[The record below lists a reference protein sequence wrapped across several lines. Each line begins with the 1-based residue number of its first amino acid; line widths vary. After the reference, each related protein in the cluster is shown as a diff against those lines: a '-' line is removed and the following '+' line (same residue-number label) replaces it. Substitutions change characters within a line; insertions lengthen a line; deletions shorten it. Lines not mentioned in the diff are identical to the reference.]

1 MIKHLFK
8 MIWNRKKRNFLIII
22 EIFFSFIVL
31 FAVGSM
37 FFYGLKNYARPLGFS
52 YKNVWD
58 LKMRWGEDD
67 TGRIEVIE
75 RILSEMHDFPEIKN
89 LGWVS
94 SNTPYTGNVWQS
106 GIKVNGRSHRFYIFY
121 GDDDLAS
128 VLDFD
133 LIEGRWFSRE
143 DDASNA
149 KPVVINRRFKEALF
163 GSEPGAGKTY
173 QGEKYEYIVVGVIE
187 DYRYQGEFASAQN
200 VVFERNTTWD
210 PIEGVSHIIFSVR
223 EGTAVKFEENLM
235 KKISSVAKDWTF
247 NIEKLEDRRRS
258 YFQGQLIPLAIGGL
272 VAGFLVFNVALGL
285 FGILWQ
291 SISRRRG
298 EIGLRR
304 AMGAN
309 SGQVSKL
316 IWGETVVVATF
327 GIILGAFAAIQV
339 PIMGFFGSAGM
350 GIYVS
355 AILFSALLIYIIV
368 STCAVYPGY
377 LASAIQPADALHDE

>member
-37 FFYGLKNYARPLGFS
+37 FFYGLKNYSRPLGFS
-52 YKNVWD
+52 YKNVWEI
-58 LKMRWGEDD
+58 KMRWNQND
-67 TGRIEVIE
+67 TDRIEVIE
-75 RILSEMHDFPEIKN
+75 RILDEMHSFPEIKN
-89 LGWVS
+89 IGWSS
-94 SNTPYTGNVWQS
+94 SNTPYTGNIWQS
-106 GIKVNGRSHRFYIFY
+106 GMKVDGRSHRFYIFY
-121 GDDDLAS
+121 ADDELAS
-128 VLDFD
+128 VMDFE
-133 LIEGRWFSRE
+133 LIEGRWFSIE

-149 KPVVINRRFKEALF
+149 KPVVINRRMKEALF
-163 GSEPGAGKTY
+163 GSELAAGKTY
-173 QGEKYEYIVVGVIE
+173 QSEKYEYIVVGVIE
-187 DYRYQGEFASAQN
+187 DYRYQGEFASAKN
-200 VVFERNTTWD
+200 VAIERKTIWD
-210 PIEGVSHIIFSVR
+210 HFEGVSHIMFSVR
-223 EGTAVKFEENLM
+223 QGTAVKFEERLM
-235 KKISSVAKDWTF
+235 KSISSVAKDWTF
-247 NIEKLEDRRRS
+247 NIEKLEDRRRF
-258 YFQGQLIPLAIGGL
+258 YIQGQLVPLAIGAL

-327 GIILGAFAAIQV
+327 GIILGAFVAIQV
-339 PIMGFFGSAGM
+339 PILGFFGSAGI
-350 GIYVS
+350 GIYIS
-355 AILFSALLIYIIV
+355 AIIFSALLIYIII

-377 LASAIQPADALHDE
+377 LASAIQPAEALHDE